1 MTKESD
7 VCEYVLFVCYV
18 CVFVCVCVC
27 VCVCV
32 RVCVRE
38 SEFVCEEGGGRI
50 VSILDLFSVC
60 GMPTADIHTHLVGA
74 VNCYE
79 YH

>member
-18 CVFVCVCVC
+18 CVFVCVRVC

-38 SEFVCEEGGGRI
+38 SEFVCEEGGGENSFNLGSLLC
-50 VSILDLFSVC
+50 VWYANS
-60 GMPTADIHTHLVGA
+60 
-74 VNCYE
+74 
-79 YH
+79 